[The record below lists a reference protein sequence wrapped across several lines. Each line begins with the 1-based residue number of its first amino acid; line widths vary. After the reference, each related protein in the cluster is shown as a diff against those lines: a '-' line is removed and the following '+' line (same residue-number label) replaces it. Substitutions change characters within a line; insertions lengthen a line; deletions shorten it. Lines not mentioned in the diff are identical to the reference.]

1 MTSPYLCVTIAVL
14 LGWLAGCGAPASP
27 EVIVE
32 YRRTGGFAGLDDHL
46 VVRADG
52 ETTLDRRE
60 ERYEFELDSETMDRL
75 LTALDNAELSQLD
88 GEYLPSQKGG
98 DLFECVVAYQGYTVR
113 TGDTAVPESLW
124 PALELLNQIVESDGK
139 P

>member
-1 MTSPYLCVTIAVL
+1 MASPHLCVAIVVL
-14 LGWLAGCGAPASP
+14 LGWLAGCGAPASR
-27 EVIVE
+27 ETIVE

-52 ETTLDRRE
+52 EATLDRRG

-75 LTALDNAELSQLD
+75 LTTLDNAEISQLD
-88 GEYLPSQKGG
+88 GEYLSSQKGG
-98 DLFECVVAYQGYTVR
+98 DLFEYVVTYQGYTVR

-124 PALELLNQIVESDGK
+124 PALELLNRIVENGGK